1 MVSEEEEK
9 SGDDGGDSCRRSVE
23 GVKRSRGGKA
33 DLSFVNVFTCRTT
46 FFFSFLSSVRPQKYY
61 AVIREVNQQIPQK
74 RGLLQF
80 YLGSVD

>member
-46 FFFSFLSSVRPQKYY
+46 FFFFFS
-61 AVIREVNQQIPQK
+61 
-74 RGLLQF
+74 LQCPTTDV
-80 YLGSVD
+80 LCSHS